1 MTMKFNS
8 KFALALVAVLAIGGF
23 ACKHSGVA
31 VASGGQVVGIDID
44 APETLA
50 DSSETQELKI
60 TIANRGVNKLGGF
73 GFDVEM
79 PNELI
84 VLSQTQSPGVTWTER
99 VTSGGT
105 KLYHYEVNEI
115 SVGSRAE
122 VRYHVRSAF
131 GTRDRTGDIKVTAYS
146 DQLPNG
152 QLVETQFVRL
162 AR

>member
-1 MTMKFNS
+1 MKRPY
-8 KFALALVAVLAIGGF
+8 KLALMLVAVMALGSFA

-31 VASGGQVVGIDID
+31 MASGGQLVGIDIH
-44 APETLA
+44 APTTLA
-50 DSSETQELKI
+50 DSSETQELKVVI
-60 TIANRGVNKLGGF
+60 SNRGVNRLRGF

-99 VTSGGT
+99 VTAGGT

-115 SVGSRAE
+115 AVGSKAE
-122 VRYHVRSAF
+122 VRYHVRTAF
-131 GTRDRTGDIKVTAYS
+131 GTLERTGDIKVTAYS
-146 DQLPNG
+146 EQLPG
-152 QLVETQFVRL
+152 GRLIETKFIRL

>member
-1 MTMKFNS
+1 MKVNQRL
-8 KFALALVAVLAIGGF
+8 ALALVAVLAVGGF
-23 ACKHSGVA
+23 AACKHSGVG
-31 VASGGQVVGIDID
+31 VSTGGQIVGIEID
-44 APETLA
+44 APGSLA
-50 DSSETQELKI
+50 DSSETQELKVAI
-60 TIANRGVNKLGGF
+60 RNSGVNKLGGF

-79 PNELI
+79 PNELV

-122 VRYHVRSAF
+122 VRYHVRTAF
-131 GTRDRTGDIKVTAYS
+131 GSLDRTGDIKVTAYS
-146 DQLPNG
+146 DQLPDG
-152 QLVETQFVRL
+152 QLVETKFIRL

>member
-1 MTMKFNS
+1 MKVNH
-8 KFALALVAVLAIGGF
+8 KLALALVAVLALGGF
-23 ACKHSGVA
+23 SACKHSGVG
-31 VASGGQVVGIDID
+31 VSSGGQIVGIDID

-60 TIANRGVNKLGGF
+60 SIRNSGVSRLGGF

-79 PNELI
+79 PNELV

-122 VRYHVRSAF
+122 VRYHVRTAF
-131 GTRDRTGDIKVTAYS
+131 GSLDRTGDIKVTAHS
-146 DQLPNG
+146 DQLPEG
-152 QLVETQFVRL
+152 SLVETKFIRL
-162 AR
+162 SR